1 MNPSNSK
8 INIEYNKN
16 DFFYLTNAKDMSTG
30 GCKYI
35 NDVAQVNC
43 GASFKPNDQNN
54 VQLCYQN
61 ELCINKKSVDKMYA
75 VKQKHLQYQAQLK
88 DLQTKYQ
95 NQMMTTFNLGI
106 GIVGTIVYIY
116 YNK

>member
-1 MNPSNSK
+1 MNPLNPR
-8 INIEYNKN
+8 IDIEYNKN

-30 GCKYI
+30 GCKHI
-35 NDVAQVNC
+35 HDAAQVNC
-43 GASFKPNDQNN
+43 GANFKPNDPNN
-54 VQLCYQN
+54 VKLCYQN
-61 ELCINKKSVDKMYA
+61 ELCINKESVEKMYEA
-75 VKQKHLQYQAQLK
+75 KKKHLQYQVQLR

-106 GIVGTIVYIY
+106 GIIGTIVYIY